1 MKTDLTNRIVQKLT
15 QVRLQAPDLRFGQLI
30 AIIGELAADE
40 TELSLWD
47 VEDADFAAAVDRF
60 ASDLAKRNSSIAEP
74 GAAPDRGCITGLP
87 GSTASE
93 PPRQV
98 S

>member
-1 MKTDLTNRIVQKLT
+1 MTADVTNNILKQLE
-15 QVRLQAPDLRFGQLI
+15 RLRAQSPELRFGQLI

-40 TELSLWD
+40 TGSSLWD
-47 VEDADFAAAVDRF
+47 VEDDDFAAALDRF
-60 ASDLAKRNSSIAEP
+60 GADLAQRESGRAEPAARPDGSIASSP
-74 GAAPDRGCITGLP
+74 RATAPQ
-87 GSTASE
+87 